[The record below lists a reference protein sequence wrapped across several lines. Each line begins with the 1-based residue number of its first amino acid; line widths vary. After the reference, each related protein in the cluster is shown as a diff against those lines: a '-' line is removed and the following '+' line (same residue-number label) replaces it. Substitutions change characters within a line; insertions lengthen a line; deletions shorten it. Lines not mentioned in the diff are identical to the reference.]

1 MTGISTHAPRAGG
14 DIIRD
19 PKRKIYRD
27 FNPRPPRRGRRFCRR
42 SHKGK
47 PPYFNPRP
55 PRRGRLVRAGAV
67 DLILKF
73 QPTPPAQG
81 ATISG
86 MIPFSRMPISTHAP
100 RAGGDPT
107 LPPLSYIQGISTHAP
122 RAGGD
127 FRSLPRPPGQR
138 YFNPRPPRRGRHV
151 IATLPVTSR
160 VFQPTPPAQ
169 GATFR
174 PLDCANGGKISTH
187 APRAGGD
194 SKNNQNKTPDFP

>member
-100 RAGGDPT
+100 RAGGD
-107 LPPLSYIQGISTHAP
+107 
-122 RAGGD
+122 